1 MKKIYRKPA
10 IKVVQ
15 LEHHSCLLAGSVGVK
30 SIISD
35 DGFTLKDGGLGDSD
49 ADN

>member
-1 MKKIYRKPA
+1 MKRSYRKPA

-15 LEHHSCLLAGSVGVK
+15 MQHSSHLLAGSMGVK
-30 SIISD
+30 SIISN
-35 DGFTLKDGGLGDSD
+35 DGFTLKDVGLGDSD